1 MKDQFRVDRYEMQLL
16 RIRYL
21 SVGMTLYALAA
32 LGLRIPM
39 KDRMWMLFGGLF
51 LTILLFWILS
61 GMVGNTVGKKSKY
74 GKEMTF
80 LPIGVGI
87 LIALI
92 VAEYLK
98 HTELVWME
106 SLTLILF
113 LAMNVY
119 AIYLTNYVRFV
130 YANRDADYMAVYHV
144 TLGNTRAYR
153 LWYMITVLAV
163 LCVAIIPIWHIF
175 DNAWSRILEP
185 KEPTEQVET
194 PPPGSSITDTPEEE
208 EQQQTAKPENSSK
221 DLSWI
226 GVAIKC
232 FLAVMLLLAMIVL
245 AKSMSSRITDAKTS
259 METDRVIDLKRILVP
274 IQDET
279 VRLRDDNVYDENTY
293 ARRIRR
299 TFKRTVFDR
308 YGDREIPELT
318 PTDLL
323 GHTAEN
329 REVLLEK
336 YEKARYSEI
345 PCTPEDVRAV
355 REPKKT

>member
-163 LCVAIIPIWHIF
+163 LCVAILPIWHIF

-208 EQQQTAKPENSSK
+208 EQQQTAKPENPSK

-336 YEKARYSEI
+336 Y
-345 PCTPEDVRAV
+345 
-355 REPKKT
+355 

>member
-163 LCVAIIPIWHIF
+163 LCVAILPIW
-175 DNAWSRILEP
+175 
-185 KEPTEQVET
+185 
-194 PPPGSSITDTPEEE
+194 
-208 EQQQTAKPENSSK
+208 
-221 DLSWI
+221 
-226 GVAIKC
+226 
-232 FLAVMLLLAMIVL
+232 
-245 AKSMSSRITDAKTS
+245 
-259 METDRVIDLKRILVP
+259 
-274 IQDET
+274 
-279 VRLRDDNVYDENTY
+279 
-293 ARRIRR
+293 
-299 TFKRTVFDR
+299 
-308 YGDREIPELT
+308 
-318 PTDLL
+318 
-323 GHTAEN
+323 
-329 REVLLEK
+329 
-336 YEKARYSEI
+336 
-345 PCTPEDVRAV
+345 
-355 REPKKT
+355 

>member
-130 YANRDADYMAVYHV
+130 YANRDADYMAVYRV
-144 TLGNTRAYR
+144 SLGNT
-153 LWYMITVLAV
+153 
-163 LCVAIIPIWHIF
+163 
-175 DNAWSRILEP
+175 
-185 KEPTEQVET
+185 
-194 PPPGSSITDTPEEE
+194 
-208 EQQQTAKPENSSK
+208 
-221 DLSWI
+221 
-226 GVAIKC
+226 
-232 FLAVMLLLAMIVL
+232 
-245 AKSMSSRITDAKTS
+245 
-259 METDRVIDLKRILVP
+259 
-274 IQDET
+274 
-279 VRLRDDNVYDENTY
+279 
-293 ARRIRR
+293 
-299 TFKRTVFDR
+299 
-308 YGDREIPELT
+308 
-318 PTDLL
+318 
-323 GHTAEN
+323 
-329 REVLLEK
+329 
-336 YEKARYSEI
+336 
-345 PCTPEDVRAV
+345 
-355 REPKKT
+355 